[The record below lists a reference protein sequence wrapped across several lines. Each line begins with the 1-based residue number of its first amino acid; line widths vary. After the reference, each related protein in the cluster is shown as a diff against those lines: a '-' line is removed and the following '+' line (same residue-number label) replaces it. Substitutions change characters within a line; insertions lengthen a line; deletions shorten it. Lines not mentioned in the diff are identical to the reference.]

1 MELKPSCGP
10 RRPVNDAIPLIEQSE
25 RTTVLT
31 VNPQVFIERHGALP
45 ADQMVEHLR
54 RHGASV
60 DIVRLEHIATRAIA
74 DALQAKA
81 HDIGADILVAG
92 AFGHPRL
99 WEKLLGGVT
108 RDLLDG
114 MKFPIFTSY

>member
-1 MELKPSCGP
+1 MVRY
-10 RRPVNDAIPLIEQSE
+10 RRTKWSNISGAMARPLTLFVSNI
-25 RTTVLT
+25 
-31 VNPQVFIERHGALP
+31 FRHGRSP
-45 ADQMVEHLR
+45 M
-54 RHGASV
+54 
-60 DIVRLEHIATRAIA
+60 
-74 DALQAKA
+74 LQAKA